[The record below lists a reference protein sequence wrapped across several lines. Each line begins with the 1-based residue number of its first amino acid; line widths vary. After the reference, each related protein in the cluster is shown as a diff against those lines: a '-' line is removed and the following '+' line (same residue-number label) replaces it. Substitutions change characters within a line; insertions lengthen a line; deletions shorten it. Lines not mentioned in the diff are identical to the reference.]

1 MTAAGLA
8 AVLMLSMC
16 ASCGADSGRAALAS
30 YTKEKV
36 AYTALQGTGDKTPDP
51 MDVGEKKLAQE
62 NDYLMLYVNEATA
75 EVSVF
80 DKRTGAWWHSNPTDR
95 TGAPAAAASQLSVS
109 TISSQG
115 VVQQYT
121 SYTDAVARDQV
132 EYTIEDGLTVHYTFG
147 NVTPDL
153 SMVPLMLTQE
163 RFEELEQRAEEAGA
177 QSSLLRRRYS
187 NQDGIWT
194 RREGLTND
202 QAQRLRE
209 MFEAIGYTAEELAE
223 DNAATGAPAA
233 TQESSGFEIS
243 LQYTLEGDSLLV
255 CIPGDGIRYPS
266 NELITSLNV
275 LEYFGALQEGED
287 GYLFIPDGSGAIVD
301 TTAVKGSAG
310 LYTAPVYGI
319 DYTLSR
325 ETQNNKNYD
334 ILLPV
339 FGISRADGGVLAVI
353 EDNEAAASIKA
364 AKPGYVDNFTT
375 VSAAFELNPSENI
388 GLSSDAISRFYV
400 TTDTVYEGD
409 SVLRYVFLEQEN
421 ADYSGMARIY
431 REYLDLDGAREPL
444 SETGDIPFFL
454 ETIGAVET
462 EISTLGFVHKTY
474 APLTTYEDNVA
485 LMEELKGRG
494 VGNIQLIL
502 TGWMNGGTDQKLAD
516 SLELM
521 SVLGGKN
528 GLQELMAYTQENGV
542 GFYPEVLLNSFS
554 SRNSQSAKNR
564 YASLT
569 LAGEKS
575 QLSVYDIT
583 TGGVAGNAD
592 PRFVLSPTWQ
602 MTIGR
607 AFLTAVQGAGIE
619 SLALGD
625 IAHTVYSDYNENS
638 ESLRQNSILQSQ
650 EIVKMYADG
659 LSDLLLFSPNNYTAD
674 FSTVYT
680 DVPKSSSSYSVS
692 ARSVPF
698 YQMVYHG
705 YADYSFTPINFD
717 TDFRQSVLKCAEYGG
732 YPKFRFTY
740 REDERLNIAEFPE
753 LYATSYTRWLDDAV
767 EAYET
772 LNELLQ
778 PVRNAVIVEHAQLAS
793 GVYRT
798 DYDNGMQIYVNYT
811 DEAVTVDGV
820 TIGAED
826 AVRKE
831 GAGQ

>member
-1 MTAAGLA
+1 M
-8 AVLMLSMC
+8 LMVGMC
-16 ASCGADSGRAALAS
+16 ASCGAESGRAALAT

-36 AYTALQGTGDKTPDP
+36 NYTALQGTGDKVPEP
-51 MDVGEKKLAQE
+51 ADVGEKTLAQE
-62 NDYLMLYVNEATA
+62 NDWLMLYVNEATA
-75 EVSVF
+75 EISVF
-80 DKRTGAWWHSNPTDR
+80 DKRTGGWWHSNPADR
-95 TGAPAAAASQLSVS
+95 EGAPAAAASQLSVS
-109 TISSQG
+109 TISSDG
-115 VVQQYT
+115 IVQQYT

-132 EYTIEDGLTVHYTFG
+132 SYTIGDGLMVEYTFG

-153 SMVPLMLTQE
+153 SMVPQMLTEE

-187 NQDGIWT
+187 NKDGIWT

-223 DNAATGAPAA
+223 DNEAAGAPAV
-233 TQESSGFEIS
+233 TEESSGFAIS
-243 LQYTLEGDSLLV
+243 LQYRLEGDSLAV

-275 LEYFGALQEGED
+275 LEYFGALREGEE

-310 LYTAPVYGI
+310 LYTAPVYGT
-319 DYTLSR
+319 DHTLFH
-325 ETQNNKNYD
+325 ETQNNKSYD

-339 FGISRADGGVLAVI
+339 FGISRTDGGVLAVI
-353 EDNEAAASIKA
+353 EDNEASASVKA
-364 AKPGYVDNFTT
+364 AKPGYVDSFAT

-388 GLSSDAISRFYV
+388 GLSSDAISKFYV

-421 ADYSGMARIY
+421 ADYSGMARVY
-431 REYLDLDGAREPL
+431 REYLELDGAREPL
-444 SETGDIPFFL
+444 SETGDIPFYL

-462 EISTLGFVHKTY
+462 EISTLGFVHETY
-474 APLTTYEDNVA
+474 APLTTYEDNIA

-494 VGNIQLIL
+494 IGSIELIL

-516 SLELM
+516 RLELM
-521 SVLGGKN
+521 SVLGGER
-528 GLQELMAYTQENGV
+528 GLQELMAYTEENGV
-542 GFYPEVLLNSFS
+542 GFYPQVLLNSFS
-554 SRNSQSAKNR
+554 NRNSQSVKNK
-564 YASLT
+564 YTSLT

-575 QLSVYDIT
+575 EITAYDLP
-583 TGGVAGNAD
+583 TGIYIPGETPGQ
-592 PRFVLSPTWQ
+592 RYILSPTWQ

-607 AFLTAVQGAGIE
+607 AFLTAVQGAGIK

-638 ESLRQNSILQSQ
+638 ESLRQNSVLQSQ

-659 LSDLLLFSPNNYTAD
+659 LSDLLLFSPNNYNAG

-698 YQMVYHG
+698 YQMIYHG
-705 YADYSFTPINFD
+705 YADYSFTPMNFD
-717 TDFRQSVLKCAEYGG
+717 TDFEQSVLKCAEYGG

-740 REDERLNIAEFPE
+740 REDDRLNIAEFSE
-753 LYATSYTRWLDDAV
+753 LYATSYTRWLDDAAQ
-767 EAYET
+767 AYET
-772 LNELLQ
+772 LNGLLQ
-778 PVRNAVIVEHAQLAS
+778 PVRNAVMVEHTQLAP